1 MLSIKGLEKSY
12 RDGDRVIPVVRG
24 VNLEVADGDIFT
36 LLGPSGCGKTT
47 IIRSLAGLETP
58 DSGDIWLGGRLV
70 YSKAANTNLPV
81 MHRNIGMVFQSYA
94 LWPHMTVFENVA
106 FPMRY
111 GPEKLS
117 RLEIKNRVMSA
128 LEMVEM
134 QDFANRSAP
143 MLSGGQQQRVAL
155 ARALVYEPDVL
166 LLDEPMSN
174 LDARLRVQTR
184 SLLRTLIKRVG
195 ITTLCVTHDQE
206 EALAFSDHI
215 GVIRNG
221 KILQSGPPKAIYER
235 PSDVEVAN
243 FLGEMNFFAAT
254 VDQPNGD
261 DRIRL
266 KTDFG
271 MILVSPGPHLPKVKP
286 SSSVFVTIRPHH
298 IVVKGSAGPLEANC
312 FAGTLNGTEFLGSRT
327 RCTIKIGSSNCIAEI
342 NQPGL
347 RSDAPVVV
355 ELPDEYLGIIPNE
368 A

>member
-1 MLSIKGLEKSY
+1 MLSIRGLEKSY
-12 RDGDRVIPVVRG
+12 RDGNRLTPVVRG
-24 VNLEVADGDIFT
+24 VSFEVEQGEIFT

-58 DSGDIWLGGRLV
+58 DNGEIWLGRKQV
-70 YSKAANTNLPV
+70 YSKESNVNLPV

-111 GPEKLS
+111 GPEKIS
-117 RLEIKNRVMSA
+117 RSELKTRVMSA
-128 LEMVEM
+128 LEMVQM
-134 QDFANRSAP
+134 QDFASRRAP

-184 SLLRTLIKRVG
+184 SLLRTLIKRLK

-221 KILQSGPPKAIYER
+221 RILQSGPPKAIYEN
-235 PSDVEVAN
+235 PGDVDVAN
-243 FLGEMNFFAAT
+243 FLGEMNFFEAV
-254 VDQPNGD
+254 VDSPDQAG
-261 DRIRL
+261 RLRL
-266 KTDFG
+266 KSSVGTIVIG
-271 MILVSPGPHLPKVKP
+271 SGPHLPELKQ
-286 SSSVFVTIRPHH
+286 SSSVLVTIRPHH
-298 IVVKGSAGPLEANC
+298 VLVEALGGPLQANC
-312 FAGTLNGTEFLGSRT
+312 FQGTLKAVEFMGSRT
-327 RCTIKIGSSNCIAEI
+327 RCTIGLGDVTCTAEL
-342 NQPGL
+342 NEPTF
-347 RSDAPVVV
+347 SDGCTVAV
-355 ELPDEYLGIIPNE
+355 EFPEEHIGIIPSGQ
-368 A
+368 